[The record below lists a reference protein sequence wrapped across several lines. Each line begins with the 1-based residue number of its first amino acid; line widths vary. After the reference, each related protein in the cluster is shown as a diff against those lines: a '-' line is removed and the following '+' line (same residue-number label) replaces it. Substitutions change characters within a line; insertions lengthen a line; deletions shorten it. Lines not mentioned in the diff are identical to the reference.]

1 MNVNEMSQQRKELL
15 VMLSKIPEDELGKV
29 KKALVNK
36 PANHTNNFIIP
47 KDVAEKYKR
56 LKAES
61 NGILGSKADA
71 DDTKWCSYI
80 EKLSTLDYQVP
91 NIPANASDK
100 EIYRTVLSACID
112 NNMPVDFCGKATSI
126 VLEYIR
132 TGAQNKPVI
141 LVGPPG
147 CGKTEAFKI
156 ICEKILDLKINFI
169 PAAASRRGRG
179 LFGAD
184 PNYKGAD
191 IGQLVNGLFTTG
203 VLNPVILVDEVEK
216 VVNIKDDV
224 TIEDELLS
232 VFNDKNR
239 IVSDNFLDFPISF
252 KRSLWVFTCNNLED
266 LSEPF
271 VDRCSIVE
279 FHHTE
284 EERMRKI
291 ITAYAEKEIATYKD
305 SLKLDEELLCNAIE
319 SLYCNDIFSIRK
331 HQELFDEA
339 KIKAYTEFLK
349 SDGENPILI
358 DKRHYDKAIAEIA
371 RNKPKTSKIGF

>member
-1 MNVNEMSQQRKELL
+1 M
-15 VMLSKIPEDELGKV
+15 
-29 KKALVNK
+29 
-36 PANHTNNFIIP
+36 
-47 KDVAEKYKR
+47 
-56 LKAES
+56 
-61 NGILGSKADA
+61 
-71 DDTKWCSYI
+71 
-80 EKLSTLDYQVP
+80 
-91 NIPANASDK
+91 
-100 EIYRTVLSACID
+100 
-112 NNMPVDFCGKATSI
+112 
-126 VLEYIR
+126 
-132 TGAQNKPVI
+132 
-141 LVGPPG
+141 
-147 CGKTEAFKI
+147 
-156 ICEKILDLKINFI
+156 
-169 PAAASRRGRG
+169 
-179 LFGAD
+179 
-184 PNYKGAD
+184 
-191 IGQLVNGLFTTG
+191 
-203 VLNPVILVDEVEK
+203 DEVEK